1 MYGLQR
7 FDIETSPPISDAE
20 IKRRWTWFH
29 QEIRKMSGLWWQR
42 WAGQLLGENT
52 LRYRVVRAIFRPLLK
67 LLRAG
72 RAKPAPTTLTASR
85 VDEVFPVNYR
95 PKVIAPLD
103 DDAVAEALT
112 RVEIV
117 VVDESRDDVATLIGE
132 LNDVVGTSTKTWLLI
147 VDASSSELERHE
159 AAVLLLR
166 AARDED
172 DVVFGDEAGPQPFS
186 PILKSPAVGP
196 HTLLSYNLVGRP
208 ALLRRAIVR
217 DVGGFDEAA
226 GWAFEHDLY
235 LLLRETNATFHH
247 VAHVFRAG
255 RSPQAFDGEH
265 VNADTLAC
273 VERALARRGWVAST
287 TLGELPGL
295 VHWRPVPPL
304 TWPSI
309 DVIIPTRD
317 RVDLV
322 KQCLASI
329 EAQTTYPN
337 YDVIIL
343 DNDSVQPE
351 TLAFFATTNYRVVKC
366 PGPFNYA
373 HIVNRGVAHSGA
385 DYVVTLN
392 NDTIVDTPDWLE
404 QLLGLCALPDVGVV
418 GACLLDRDERR
429 EHESIVIAPYP
440 QHLRTDSNYP
450 HRDHFALAI
459 KDVAAVTGAVQ
470 MVERVFWDQLG
481 GMDEQLKVVMN
492 DVDLCLRAL
501 LEDRHVVYTPGVR
514 LFHHVGSSRGDLDP
528 LDDRDRFLRRWD
540 IFASF
545 VDPFFPEALLLLGEK
560 MFYFLRSEEPRR

>member
-7 FDIETSPPISDAE
+7 FDVETTPAISDAE
-20 IKRRWTWFH
+20 IKRRWNWFH
-29 QEIRKMSGLWWQR
+29 HEIRNMSGMWWQR

-52 LRYRVVRAIFRPLLK
+52 LRYRVVRWFFRPLLK
-67 LLRAG
+67 ALRAG
-72 RAKPAPTTLTASR
+72 REKPSPTKVAASKA
-85 VDEVFPVNYR
+85 VEVFPVNYR
-95 PKVIAPLD
+95 PRVIAPLD
-103 DDAVAEALT
+103 QELLESAL
-112 RVEIV
+112 REIEV
-117 VVDESRDDVATLIGE
+117 IVVDESVGEATALINE
-132 LNDVVGTSTKTWLLI
+132 LNERVGGSTKTWLLL
-147 VDASSSELERHE
+147 VDTTSLEQERQE
-159 AAVLLLR
+159 AAALLWR

-172 DVVFGDEAGPQPFS
+172 DVVFGDEAGPLPFS

-208 ALLRRAIVR
+208 ALLRRSVVR
-217 DVGGFDEAA
+217 DVGGFDEEA

-247 VAHVFRAG
+247 VPHVFRAG
-255 RSPQAFDGEH
+255 RSPLAFDPVH
-265 VNADTLAC
+265 VDTDTIAC
-273 VERALARRGWVAST
+273 VERALARRGIAAST
-287 TLGELPGL
+287 APGGLAGL
-295 VHWRPVPPL
+295 VKWRPVAPL
-304 TWPSI
+304 SLPSI
-309 DVIIPTRD
+309 DIIIPTRD

-329 EAQTTYPN
+329 EERTTYPN

-343 DNDSVQPE
+343 DNDSVKAE
-351 TLAFFATTNYRVVKC
+351 TLEFFRTTKYRVVPC

-392 NDTIVDTPDWLE
+392 NDTIVSTPDWLE
-404 QLLGLCALPDVGVV
+404 QLLGLCALSDVGIV

-450 HRDHFALAI
+450 HRDHFSLAI

-470 MVERVFWDQLG
+470 MVERTFWEHLG

-492 DVDLCLRAL
+492 DVDLCLRSL
-501 LEDRHVVYTPGVR
+501 IEGRHVLYTPEVR

-545 VDPFFPEALLLLGEK
+545 VDPFFPEAVLLLGEK
-560 MFYFLRSEEPRR
+560 MFYFLREQSIS

>member
-7 FDIETSPPISDAE
+7 FDVETTPPISDAE
-20 IKRRWTWFH
+20 IKRRWNWFH
-29 QEIRKMSGLWWQR
+29 HEIRNMSGLWWQR

-52 LRYRVVRAIFRPLLK
+52 RRYRVVRWVFRPLLK
-67 LLRAG
+67 VLRAG
-72 RAKPAPTTLTASR
+72 REKPAPTKVAASKA
-85 VDEVFPVNYR
+85 VEVFPVNYR
-95 PKVIAPLD
+95 PKVVVAPAAQL
-103 DDAVAEALT
+103 VADALT
-112 RVEIV
+112 DVEIV
-117 VVDESRDDVATLIGE
+117 VVDESASDAVTVINE
-132 LNDVVGTSTKTWLLI
+132 LNEHVGNSAKTWLLL
-147 VDASSSELERHE
+147 VDVSSSEPERHE
-159 AAVLLLR
+159 AAVLLWQ
-166 AARDED
+166 AARAED

-186 PILKSPAVGP
+186 PILKSRAVGP

-208 ALLRRAIVR
+208 ALLRRDVLR
-217 DVGGFDEAA
+217 DIGGFDDEA

-247 VAHVFRAG
+247 VPHVFRAG
-255 RSPQAFDGEH
+255 RSPLAFEPSHVDG
-265 VNADTLAC
+265 DTMAS
-273 VERALARRGWVAST
+273 VGRALARRGIDAST
-287 TLGELPGL
+287 SRGELAGL
-295 VHWRPVPPL
+295 VYWRPVAPL
-304 TWPSI
+304 DLPSI
-309 DVIIPTRD
+309 DIIIPTRD

-329 EAQTTYPN
+329 EELTTYPN
-337 YDVIIL
+337 YDIIIL
-343 DNDSVQPE
+343 DNDSAKVE
-351 TLAFFATTNYRVVKC
+351 TLDFFRTTNYRVVPC

-392 NDTIVDTPDWLE
+392 NDTIVTTPDWLE
-404 QLLGLCALPDVGVV
+404 RLLGLCALPDVGVV

-450 HRDHFALAI
+450 HRDHFSLAI

-470 MVERVFWDQLG
+470 MVERGFWEQLG

-492 DVDLCLRAL
+492 DVDLCLRSL
-501 LEDRHVVYTPGVR
+501 MQGRHVVYTPEVR

-545 VDPFFPEALLLLGEK
+545 VDPFFPEAVLLLGEK
-560 MFYFLRSEEPRR
+560 MFYFLREQSTR

>member
-1 MYGLQR
+1 LYGLQR
-7 FDIETSPPISDAE
+7 FDVETTPAISDAE
-20 IKRRWTWFH
+20 IKRRWNWFH
-29 QEIRKMSGLWWQR
+29 HEIRNMSGMWWQR

-52 LRYRVVRAIFRPLLK
+52 LRYRVVRWFFRPLLK
-67 LLRAG
+67 ALRAG
-72 RAKPAPTTLTASR
+72 REKPSPTKVAASKA
-85 VDEVFPVNYR
+85 VEVFPVNYR
-95 PKVIAPLD
+95 PRVIAPLD
-103 DDAVAEALT
+103 QELLENAL
-112 RVEIV
+112 REIEV
-117 VVDESRDDVATLIGE
+117 IVVDESVGEATALINE
-132 LNDVVGTSTKTWLLI
+132 LNERVGDSTKTWLLL
-147 VDASSSELERHE
+147 VDTTSLEQERQE
-159 AAVLLLR
+159 AAALLWR

-172 DVVFGDEAGPQPFS
+172 DVVFGDEAGPLPFS

-208 ALLRRAIVR
+208 ALLRRSVVR
-217 DVGGFDEAA
+217 DVGGFDEEA

-247 VAHVFRAG
+247 VPHVFRAG
-255 RSPQAFDGEH
+255 RSPLAFDPVH
-265 VNADTLAC
+265 VDTDTIAC
-273 VERALARRGWVAST
+273 VERALARRDIAAST
-287 TLGELPGL
+287 APGGLAGL
-295 VHWRPVPPL
+295 VKWRPVAPL
-304 TWPSI
+304 SLPSI
-309 DVIIPTRD
+309 DIIIPTRD

-329 EAQTTYPN
+329 EERTTYPN

-343 DNDSVQPE
+343 DNDSAKAE
-351 TLAFFATTNYRVVKC
+351 TLEFFRTTKYRVVPC

-392 NDTIVDTPDWLE
+392 NDTIVSTPDWLE
-404 QLLGLCALPDVGVV
+404 QLLGLCALSDVGIV

-450 HRDHFALAI
+450 HRDHFSLAI

-470 MVERVFWDQLG
+470 MVERTFWEHLG

-492 DVDLCLRAL
+492 DVDLCLRSL
-501 LEDRHVVYTPGVR
+501 IEGRHVLYTPEVR

-545 VDPFFPEALLLLGEK
+545 VDPFFPEAVLLLGEK
-560 MFYFLRSEEPRR
+560 MFYFLREQSIS